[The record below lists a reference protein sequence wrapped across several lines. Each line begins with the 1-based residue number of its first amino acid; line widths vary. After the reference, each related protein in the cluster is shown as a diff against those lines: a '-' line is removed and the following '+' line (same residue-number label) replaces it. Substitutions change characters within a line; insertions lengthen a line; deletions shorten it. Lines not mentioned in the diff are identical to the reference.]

1 MNDVITAAAT
11 TITTSAAPAAPPATP
26 AEAATRLA
34 GLREDKSWAEKLLG
48 KDAATLTEFHSLS
61 KLISQGSDI
70 DRVMSGEPGLP
81 DLGID
86 GKLSLAKVA
95 GEIPSLRESGLSDD
109 VIKELLSGRES
120 TPQELDAVKRFKAMR
135 HSSKEWVDRYLKGDH
150 EAVRESRLMSMVLM
164 MAPA

>member
-1 MNDVITAAAT
+1 MTDAIAAA
-11 TITTSAAPAAPPATP
+11 SPPAAPAAPAPPTTP
-26 AEAATRLA
+26 GEAASRLA
-34 GLREDKSWAEKLLG
+34 TLRADKAWGEKLLG
-48 KDAATLTEFHSLS
+48 KDAATLTEFHTLS
-61 KLISQGSDI
+61 KLVASGSDI

-135 HSSKEWVDRYLKGDH
+135 HSSKDWVDRYLKGDH
-150 EAVRESRLMSMVLM
+150 EAVRESRLMSIVLM
-164 MAPA
+164 QAPA